1 MKRGGGY
8 GSSGAMNRNQGH
20 LSGYQGH
27 KSDQDHQTGYYPNQS
42 HGSSQGSH
50 HGNGPH

>member
-27 KSDQDHQTGYYPNQS
+27 QSNSNNHHHEQGY
-42 HGSSQGSH
+42 
-50 HGNGPH
+50 